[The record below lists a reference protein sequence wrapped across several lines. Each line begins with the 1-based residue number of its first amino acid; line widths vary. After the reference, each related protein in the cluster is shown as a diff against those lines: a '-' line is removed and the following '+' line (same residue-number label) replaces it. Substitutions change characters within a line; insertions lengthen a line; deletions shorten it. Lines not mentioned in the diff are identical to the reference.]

1 MLRPDPEA
9 KPRLVKI
16 RDNLIDRIKEAESHR
31 WLGEAEGLKVSLAGA
46 NAKLAEMDQ
55 ITARRTT
62 TQLGMPSFTLAA
74 GRTNLDPERTSKIP

>member
-1 MLRPDPEA
+1 MIQ
-9 KPRLVKI
+9 I

-46 NAKLAEMDQ
+46 RAKLTEMDQ

-62 TQLGMPSFTLAA
+62 TQLGMPTFTEAA
-74 GRTNLDPERTSKIP
+74 GRTNIQ